1 MEAEQ
6 SARRIAK
13 AFPSVAVDLVH
24 GRLSAADRGAAMA
37 RFEGGETQVLVSTT
51 VIEVGVDVPKATL
64 MVVEHAERFGLA
76 QLHQLRGRV
85 GRGECPG
92 TCVLVSRAPRRG
104 ATADLEGEPPTVG
117 EERLKAMLSTTDGF
131 EIANADLRI
140 RGPGEFLG
148 TRQSGHLPDLR
159 VADLLRDQR
168 LLGIA
173 RQAAFETARRDPG
186 LARSPELLRAV
197 AGRWGDRLALVGVG

>member
-1 MEAEQ
+1 MQ
-6 SARRIAK
+6 
-13 AFPSVAVDLVH
+13 
-24 GRLSAADRGAAMA
+24 
-37 RFEGGETQVLVSTT
+37 RFEQGESQILVSTT

-85 GRGECPG
+85 GRGERPG
-92 TCVLVSRAPRRG
+92 TCVLVSRAPRPG
-104 ATADLEGEPPTVG
+104 STADLDGEEPRAAG

-173 RQAAFETARRDPG
+173 RQAAFETARQDPG
-186 LARSPELLRAV
+186 LVSSPELLRAV

>member
-1 MEAEQ
+1 MQ
-6 SARRIAK
+6 
-13 AFPSVAVDLVH
+13 
-24 GRLSAADRGAAMA
+24 
-37 RFEGGETQVLVSTT
+37 RFERGESQILVSTT
-51 VIEVGVDVPKATL
+51 VIEVGVDIPTATL
-64 MVVEHAERFGLA
+64 MVIEHAERFGLA

-85 GRGECPG
+85 GRGERPG
-92 TCVLVSRAPRRG
+92 TCVLVSRALRRSTSG
-104 ATADLEGEPPTVG
+104 TLENHELPTSG

-186 LARSPELLRAV
+186 LARSPGLLRAV

>member
-1 MEAEQ
+1 M
-6 SARRIAK
+6 
-13 AFPSVAVDLVH
+13 
-24 GRLSAADRGAAMA
+24 
-37 RFEGGETQVLVSTT
+37 
-51 VIEVGVDVPKATL
+51 
-64 MVVEHAERFGLA
+64 
-76 QLHQLRGRV
+76 
-85 GRGECPG
+85 
-92 TCVLVSRAPRRG
+92 LVSRARSSAG
-104 ATADLEGEPPTVG
+104 DSEGDESATSG

-168 LLGIA
+168 LLGVA

-186 LARSPELLRAV
+186 LAGSPQLLSAV
-197 AGRWGDRLALVGVG
+197 ADRWGDRLALVAVG